1 MYVIWSLAGKIID
14 FKLLNSIVDSEVEGG
29 KTLRS
34 SYKEEDVILLLKD
47 ITGLV
52 EPQPT
57 KERERLIQSGK
68 HYSEMLPIEYV
79 PTEKYM
85 ETYYEALKVY
95 SEPVARAVGVVADK
109 IVNAKGKDVVLVSL
123 ARAGIPI
130 GILIKRY
137 IKFKYDIDVPHY
149 SISIIRGRGIDD
161 NAMKYLLE
169 RCEAKQLLFV
179 DGWIGKGAILNEL
192 KKDIVQYDGVS
203 DDIAVIA
210 DPANVTELCGTHDDI
225 LIPSSCLNSTVSGL
239 ISRTFLRS
247 DIIGEN
253 DFHGAVYYGE
263 LKDADLSYQFIE
275 TIESY
280 FVIDNKEKT
289 ENKGNIKGIDEVR
302 KIAVKFGVDD
312 INFIKP
318 GIGEATR
325 VLLRRV
331 PWKVLINEKYKGAQN
346 PKYIYKPS
354 FDFIK
359 DYTDIIK
366 VISYSPEEDKDFE
379 FTKQVK
385 KETDIVLSI
394 CHSDASYSTG
404 KEAKDLG
411 VTNITHLFNGM
422 TPLNHRNPGVVGLGL
437 MSDMYCELI
446 ADKIHIN
453 KELFQFVINSKGK
466 DKLVLITDSMRAGC
480 MPDGEYDLGGQTVYV
495 KDNYARIASGSLA
508 GSVLTLNKAVYN
520 FKENTNLN
528 IYEAINLASLNPAKS
543 IKVDYKKGSL
553 EIGKDAD
560 IAIFNENMDCLATI
574 VEGDTIYNKI
584 N

>member
-1 MYVIWSLAGKIID
+1 MKAVVNGKIVLKNGVLENKVIVFDKKIID
-14 FKLLNSIVDSEVEGG
+14 ICDE
-29 KTLRS
+29 
-34 SYKEEDVILLLKD
+34 
-47 ITGLV
+47 
-52 EPQPT
+52 
-57 KERERLIQSGK
+57 
-68 HYSEMLPIEYV
+68 V
-79 PTEKYM
+79 PTNCEII
-85 ETYYEALKVY
+85 
-95 SEPVARAVGVVADK
+95 D
-109 IVNAKGKDVVLVSL
+109 AKENYVC
-123 ARAGIPI
+123 P
-130 GILIKRY
+130 
-137 IKFKYDIDVPHY
+137 
-149 SISIIRGRGIDD
+149 
-161 NAMKYLLE
+161 
-169 RCEAKQLLFV
+169 
-179 DGWIGKGAILNEL
+179 
-192 KKDIVQYDGVS
+192 
-203 DDIAVIA
+203 
-210 DPANVTELCGTHDDI
+210 
-225 LIPSSCLNSTVSGL
+225 GL
-239 ISRTFLRS
+239 IDIHIHGCKGFDAMDEDENAVEIISKGLAETGVTSFLPTTMTMSPERIYKAF
-247 DIIGEN
+247 DNIIK
-253 DFHGAVYYGE
+253 A
-263 LKDADLSYQFIE
+263 K
-275 TIESY
+275 
-280 FVIDNKEKT
+280 NKS
-289 ENKGNIKGIDEVR
+289 IKG
-302 KIAVKFGVDD
+302 
-312 INFIKP
+312 
-318 GIGEATR
+318 
-325 VLLRRV
+325 
-331 PWKVLINEKYKGAQN
+331 
-346 PKYIYKPS
+346 KYIYKPS

>member
-1 MYVIWSLAGKIID
+1 MSVRIINGKVYKNGVFSEEELVLKEGKIVSAQD
-14 FKLLNSIVDSEVEGG
+14 GDAEEV
-29 KTLRS
+29 
-34 SYKEEDVILLLKD
+34 YD
-47 ITGLV
+47 
-52 EPQPT
+52 
-57 KERERLIQSGK
+57 
-68 HYSEMLPIEYV
+68 
-79 PTEKYM
+79 
-85 ETYYEALKVY
+85 
-95 SEPVARAVGVVADK
+95 
-109 IVNAKGKDVVLVSL
+109 AKGNYVCPGLIDIHIHGCKGFDAMDEDENAVEIISKGL
-123 ARAGIPI
+123 AETGVTSFLPTTMTMSPERIYKAFDNI
-130 GILIKRY
+130 IKA
-137 IKFKYDIDVPHY
+137 KNK
-149 SISIIRGRGIDD
+149 SI
-161 NAMKYLLE
+161 
-169 RCEAKQLLFV
+169 
-179 DGWIGKGAILNEL
+179 KGA
-192 KKDIVQYDGVS
+192 
-203 DDIAVIA
+203 
-210 DPANVTELCGTHDDI
+210 
-225 LIPSSCLNSTVSGL
+225 
-239 ISRTFLRS
+239 
-247 DIIGEN
+247 
-253 DFHGAVYYGE
+253 
-263 LKDADLSYQFIE
+263 
-275 TIESY
+275 
-280 FVIDNKEKT
+280 
-289 ENKGNIKGIDEVR
+289 
-302 KIAVKFGVDD
+302 
-312 INFIKP
+312 
-318 GIGEATR
+318 
-325 VLLRRV
+325 
-331 PWKVLINEKYKGAQN
+331 KVLGAHMEGPFINEKYKGAQN

-453 KELFQFVINSKGK
+453 KEFQFVIDSKGK

-543 IKVDYKKGSL
+543 IKVDDKKGSL

-560 IAIFNENMDCLATI
+560 IAIFNENLDCLATI